1 MRAKEFNELIKT
13 DNPKHI
19 IFLHTTWKIFLNSK
33 QIEKILKL
41 KGEKKNGDRNE

>member
-19 IFLHTTWKIFLNSK
+19 IFLHSK
-33 QIEKILKL
+33 QIEKVLKL